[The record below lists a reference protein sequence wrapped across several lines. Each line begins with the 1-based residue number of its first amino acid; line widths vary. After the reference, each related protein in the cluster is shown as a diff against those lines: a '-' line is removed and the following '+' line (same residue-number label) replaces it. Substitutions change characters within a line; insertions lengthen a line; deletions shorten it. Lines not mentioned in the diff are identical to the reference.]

1 MQINQIITGIPLWLV
16 QEYIE
21 ELGGRLG
28 SDGWLRGEGWQARL
42 TQVEDQRVGSL
53 RVGRVGLELEG
64 QAPALES
71 LQAALNKRL
80 LRAGG

>member
-21 ELGGRLG
+21 ELGGRLE
-28 SDGWLRGEGWQARL
+28 SDGWLRGEVWRARL
-42 TQVEDQRVGSL
+42 TQVEDYQIGSL
-53 RVGRVGLELEG
+53 RVGQVSLELEG